1 MLCDISMKFSWQS
14 HHYFDSL
21 KELIDSV
28 KFSERHLVKNNWIST
43 ATRIMLGQPLWD
55 ARLGKPDKWTAMGVY
70 WWREC
75 RVAAVSMLVICSLG
89 CWTSAQLKCRYI
101 YGDLNLTLQQKQN
114 AGTHRSGQTWQQKK
128 TKILHHF
135 HTKFS
140 DANCSSCISHS
151 INVGLRP
158 YQLILDNYYV
168 GKVILWLCLWPI
180 IA

>member
-1 MLCDISMKFSWQS
+1 MLCDISMKLSWQS

-43 ATRIMLGQPLWD
+43 AARIMLGQPLWD

-101 YGDLNLTLQQKQN
+101 YGDSNLTLQQKQN
-114 AGTHRSGQTWQQKK
+114 AGTHRSGQTWQQKRPK
-128 TKILHHF
+128 SYIIFKQNLVMQTAVHVFHIQSMSVWGHTSLFSTIIL
-135 HTKFS
+135 
-140 DANCSSCISHS
+140 
-151 INVGLRP
+151 
-158 YQLILDNYYV
+158 
-168 GKVILWLCLWPI
+168 
-180 IA
+180 

>member
-28 KFSERHLVKNNWIST
+28 KFSERHLVKNNLIST
-43 ATRIMLGQPLWD
+43 AARIMLGQPLWD

-101 YGDLNLTLQQKQN
+101 YGDSNLTLQQKQN
-114 AGTHRSGQTWQQKK
+114 AGTHRSGQTWQQKRPK
-128 TKILHHF
+128 SYIIFKQNLVMQTAVHVF
-135 HTKFS
+135 HIQSMLVWGHTSLFS
-140 DANCSSCISHS
+140 T
-151 INVGLRP
+151 
-158 YQLILDNYYV
+158 
-168 GKVILWLCLWPI
+168 I
-180 IA
+180 IM